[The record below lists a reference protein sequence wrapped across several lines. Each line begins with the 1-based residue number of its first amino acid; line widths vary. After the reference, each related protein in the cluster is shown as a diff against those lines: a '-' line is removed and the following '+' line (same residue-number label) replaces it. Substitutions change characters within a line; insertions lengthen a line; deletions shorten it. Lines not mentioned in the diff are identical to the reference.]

1 VEGSQDAAPPL
12 EKTLIVLV
20 TGAELQVDASV
31 DEVIKALE
39 NAARS
44 SAGTLAKLP
53 DSASGNLIALNA
65 AQVVLVRSS
74 KT

>member
-1 VEGSQDAAPPL
+1 MRTRILLA
-12 EKTLIVLV
+12 
-20 TGAELQVDASV
+20 TGAEVEVDASV
-31 DEVIKALE
+31 DEVVKALE

>member
-1 VEGSQDAAPPL
+1 VEASQEAAPPL

-65 AQVVLVRSS
+65 AQVVLVRST

>member
-1 VEGSQDAAPPL
+1 VEGPQDAAPPL
-12 EKTLIVLV
+12 ERTLIVLV
-20 TGAELQVDASV
+20 TGAELEVDASV

-53 DSASGNLIALNA
+53 DSGSGKLIALNA